1 MKTLDAPKTSKN
13 LIAPALMLGATAVAT
28 VLIAR
33 ADKQKLVAGAASM
46 ATSLTGTVKDR
57 VNQVVASM
65 KQPVGLRPGPRAVE
79 PEPRHA
85 LEAA

>member
-46 ATSLTGTVKDR
+46 ATNLTGTVKDG
-57 VNQVVASM
+57 VTAIM
-65 KQPVGLRPGPRAVE
+65 AKAKPVRFAPNLRAVE
-79 PEPRHA
+79 PEPKHD